1 MLKFFSSLLIFSF
14 FISCSGIR
22 LIQEYDSISDNRIN
36 SLQEKTAKFFIKL
49 DRQFGKQDLNYDNFI
64 SFYDDS
70 KADINVLLVRNRALY
85 KTSITQQQLESLLIQ
100 FNSLEL
106 LHKKGLNSKE
116 EINIIKS
123 AIENSFTAILQFQL
137 SLKKRSNS

>member
-22 LIQEYDSISDNRIN
+22 LIQDYDSISDNRIN
-36 SLQEKTAKFFIKL
+36 SLQEKTAKFFIKI
-49 DRQFGKQDLNYDNFI
+49 DRQFGKPDFNYENFI

-85 KTSITQQQLESLLIQ
+85 KTSITQQQLESLLVQ
-100 FNSLEL
+100 FNSLEI
-106 LHKKGLNSKE
+106 LHKKGFNSKE

>member
-1 MLKFFSSLLIFSF
+1 
-14 FISCSGIR
+14 
-22 LIQEYDSISDNRIN
+22 
-36 SLQEKTAKFFIKL
+36 
-49 DRQFGKQDLNYDNFI
+49 
-64 SFYDDS
+64 
-70 KADINVLLVRNRALY
+70 
-85 KTSITQQQLESLLIQ
+85 
-100 FNSLEL
+100 L

>member
-85 KTSITQQQLESLLIQ
+85 KTSITQQQLESLLVQ

-106 LHKKGLNSKE
+106 LHKKGFNSKE

-137 SLKKRSNS
+137 SLKKRLNT

>member
-1 MLKFFSSLLIFSF
+1 MLKFFSSLFILSF

-22 LIQEYDSISDNRIN
+22 LIQDYDSISDNRIN
-36 SLQEKTAKFFIKL
+36 SLQEKTAKFFIRV
-49 DRQFGKQDLNYDNFI
+49 DRQFAKPDCNYENYI

-70 KADINVLLVRNRALY
+70 KADIHVLLVRNRALY

-106 LHKKGLNSKE
+106 LHKKGFNSKE
-116 EINIIKS
+116 EIIIIKS

-137 SLKKRSNS
+137 SLKKRSNT